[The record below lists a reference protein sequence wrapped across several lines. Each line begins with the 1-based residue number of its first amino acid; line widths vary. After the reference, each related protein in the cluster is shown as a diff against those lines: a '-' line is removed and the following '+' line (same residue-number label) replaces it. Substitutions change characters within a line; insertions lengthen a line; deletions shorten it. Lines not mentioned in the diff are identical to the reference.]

1 MSLRSISKLVLQEAQ
16 IEKELAALRKR
27 RELINLREQEI
38 LKAVRKKA
46 LGNIISIANAYGL
59 DAPEIVAA
67 LNTTA
72 PKGVRGKDTVKKS
85 PSSKMKK
92 VIGQARKVLPK
103 YSNPENP
110 EETWT
115 GRGRSPAWIAA
126 LREKDKLYTA
136 LIVK

>member
-1 MSLRSISKLVLQEAQ
+1 METQ
-16 IEKELAALRKR
+16 IEKELTALRKR

-46 LGNIISIANAYGL
+46 LGNIVSIANEYGL
-59 DAPEIVAA
+59 NVPEVVAA
-67 LNTTA
+67 LNTSA
-72 PKGVRGKDTVKKS
+72 PKVVRGKDKVKKGP
-85 PSSKMKK
+85 PSKIKK
-92 VIGQARKVLPK
+92 VIGQPRKVLPK

-115 GRGRSPAWIAA
+115 GRGRSPAWVAS
-126 LREKDKLYTA
+126 LRGNDKLDTA

>member
-1 MSLRSISKLVLQEAQ
+1 MKTQ

-46 LGNIISIANAYGL
+46 LGNIVAIANEYGL
-59 DAPEIVAA
+59 DVPEVVAA
-67 LNTTA
+67 LNKSD
-72 PKGVRGKDTVKKS
+72 PKGVRGKDTVKKD
-85 PSSKMKK
+85 PSTIIKK
-92 VIGQARKVLPK
+92 VTGQPRKVLPK

-115 GRGRSPAWIAA
+115 GRGRSPAWVSS
-126 LREKDKLYTA
+126 LRGNDKLDTA
-136 LIVK
+136 LIIK

>member
-1 MSLRSISKLVLQEAQ
+1 MKTQ

-46 LGNIISIANAYGL
+46 LGNIVSIANEYGL
-59 DAPEIVAA
+59 DVPEVVAA
-67 LNTTA
+67 LNTSA
-72 PKGVRGKDTVKKS
+72 PKGVRGKNTVKKS
-85 PSSKMKK
+85 LPSKIKK
-92 VIGQARKVLPK
+92 VISQPRKLLPK

-115 GRGRSPAWIAA
+115 GRGRSPAWVAS
-126 LREKDKLYTA
+126 LRENDKLDTA

>member
-1 MSLRSISKLVLQEAQ
+1 MKTQ
-16 IEKELAALRKR
+16 IEKELVALRKR

-46 LGNIISIANAYGL
+46 LGNIVSIANEYGV
-59 DAPEIVAA
+59 DVREVVAA
-67 LNTTA
+67 LNTSA
-72 PKGVRGKDTVKKS
+72 SKGARGKDTVKKGP
-85 PSSKMKK
+85 PSKIKK
-92 VIGQARKVLPK
+92 LIGLPRKVLPK

-115 GRGRSPAWIAA
+115 GRGRSPAWIAS
-126 LREKDKLYTA
+126 LRENGKLDTA

>member
-1 MSLRSISKLVLQEAQ
+1 MRTQ

-38 LKAVRKKA
+38 LKLVRKKV
-46 LGNIISIANAYGL
+46 LGNIVSIANEYGL
-59 DAPEIVAA
+59 DVAEVVAA
-67 LNTTA
+67 LNTSV
-72 PKGVRGKDTVKKS
+72 PKGVRGKDTVKKGP
-85 PSSKMKK
+85 PSKIKK

-115 GRGRSPAWIAA
+115 GRGRSPAWIAS
-126 LREKDKLYTA
+126 LRANEKLDTA